1 MLQPWELFEQDV
13 ARALGGYRISRNAAQ
28 RESAPDVIVTDLNL
42 IVDAK
47 LRRGFLHH
55 EFMRAVRDKHCHAGQ
70 IPVLV
75 TRSPNE
81 PDAYLS
87 LPLIDF
93 AAIITELRSRRPNGA
108 AHAQ

>member
-28 RESAPDVIVTDLNL
+28 RESAPDVRVTDLDL
-42 IVDAK
+42 VVDAK
-47 LRRGFLHH
+47 LRRGFVHH
-55 EFMRAVRDKHCHAGQ
+55 EFIRAIRDTYCSHGG

-81 PDAYLS
+81 PDAYLT
-87 LPLIDF
+87 LRLIDF
-93 AAIITELRSRRPNGA
+93 VAIITELRSHRANGG